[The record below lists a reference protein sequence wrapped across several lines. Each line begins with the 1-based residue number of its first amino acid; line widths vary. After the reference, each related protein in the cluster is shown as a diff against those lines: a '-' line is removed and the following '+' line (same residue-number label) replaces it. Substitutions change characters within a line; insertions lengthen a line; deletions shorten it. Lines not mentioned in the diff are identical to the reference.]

1 MRLISL
7 LCTGLVLPGLAGCAY
22 RLGPT
27 NGEGAGSRS
36 VQVIPF
42 ENKTIEPRLVE
53 AVSFAL
59 RRQLQQDGTYKLNP
73 SQSADIILSG
83 VIIGFERHSLSFR
96 PRDVV
101 TPRDYRLTI
110 TAQVTARER
119 VTGKLLL
126 DRKVTGY
133 SDIRVGPD
141 LVSAEREAFPLV
153 AADLARNTTAL
164 LVDGSW

>member
-7 LCTGLVLPGLAGCAY
+7 LCAGLVLPGLAGCAY

-27 NGEGAGSRS
+27 NGERAGSRS
-36 VQVIPF
+36 VRVAPF

-59 RRQLQQDGTYKLNP
+59 RRQLQQDGTYKLNT

-119 VTGKLLL
+119 ATGKLLL
-126 DRKVTGY
+126 DRK
-133 SDIRVGPD
+133 
-141 LVSAEREAFPLV
+141 
-153 AADLARNTTAL
+153 
-164 LVDGSW
+164 